1 MQSNPSDTYKMID
14 FLGKQFH
21 KNTMIKRQ
29 TKLSNASKHL
39 MYGIIHQMELA
50 ENAWKLC
57 TSYNEYI
64 LPENT
69 IPKGNSY
76 DFITEEIKAN
86 LSVSKKIG
94 KRYLFTIGSR
104 NFTIYLIQ
112 PYHRKNIHIK
122 NTYHTMD
129 LLIKKIFICLFTLC
143 YYSKDTSCSLKHLT
157 VYIYLS
163 DNKKILPN
171 EKGEPI
177 DKNHANSAFTY
188 SCSMDNE
195 NGNGNE
201 SHGNESH
208 DNEIY
213 IFRREECLK
222 VLIHECFHSMG
233 LDFSNRPQ
241 HEVDAKIAHV
251 FKHIF
256 NPDCID
262 CNNIRFYETYCE
274 MWAELVNIIFI
285 CVTKYKK
292 HNSSGVM
299 TIMDMKKVC
308 KQIESYIQLETLF
321 SLFQSSKILHHYDLT
336 YRELFVPPSDK
347 NSTDSTEVKYKE
359 NTNVFSY
366 YFLKTI
372 CMFHSNEFIEWCGE
386 HNHNS
391 LAFHPTQKNIVD
403 FFLFISERYDS
414 TEFLRNMDIFDKWFS
429 LEREQDSKTDYI
441 FEMST
446 LRMSISEEEE

>member
-1 MQSNPSDTYKMID
+1 MQSKSSDSYKIID
-14 FLGKQFH
+14 FIGRHFH
-21 KNTMIKRQ
+21 RNTIIKRQ
-29 TKLSNASKHL
+29 TKLSDASKHL
-39 MYGIIHQMELA
+39 IYGIIHQMELA

-69 IPKGNSY
+69 IPKGKSY
-76 DFITEEIKAN
+76 DFITEEIKTD

-94 KRYLFTIGSR
+94 KRYLFSIGSR

-112 PYHRKNIHIK
+112 PYHKKNIHTK

-129 LLIKKIFICLFTLC
+129 LMIKNIFICLFTLC
-143 YYSKDTSCSLKHLT
+143 HYSKDTSCSLNHLT
-157 VYIYLS
+157 IYIYLS
-163 DNKKILPN
+163 DQKKILPK

-177 DKNHANSAFTY
+177 DKIHANSAFTY

-195 NGNGNE
+195 NGN
-201 SHGNESH
+201 ESH

-213 IFRREECLK
+213 IFRREEYLK

-241 HEVDAKIAHV
+241 QDVDEKIVKV
-251 FKHIF
+251 FKNIF
-256 NPDCID
+256 NPECID

-274 MWAELVNIIFI
+274 MWAELVNIILI
-285 CVTKYKK
+285 CVKKYKK
-292 HNSSGVM
+292 HTAFGVM
-299 TIMDMKKVC
+299 TIMDMKRVC

-321 SLFQSSKILHHYDLT
+321 SLFQCSKILHHYNLT

-347 NSTDSTEVKYKE
+347 NITEVKYKE

-372 CMFHSNEFIEWCGE
+372 CMFHSNDFIEWCGE
-386 HNHNS
+386 HNHNV
-391 LAFHPTQKNIVD
+391 LAFYPTQQNMVD
-403 FFLFISERYDS
+403 FFLFISERYNS
-414 TEFLRNMDIFDKWFS
+414 PEFLRNIEIFENWFS
-429 LEREQDSKTDYI
+429 LEREQREQHSKTDYI
-441 FEMST
+441 FELST
-446 LRMSISEEEE
+446 LRMSISENSEMVH